1 MSFEKLRVNV
11 FLVLSL
17 QIFSSYTVYAADK
30 PNPEEKISFSAVV
43 KRVYLNEK
51 RGNSQDPCFY
61 VLPVGGRDQELGGLL
76 LSALERYLSGK
87 VPSVVRAPAEF
98 GNGSGEIKL
107 FLPRNDGERK
117 YPRCPFLFALTKI
130 VSEKSDL
137 VFWAKKSLFV
147 EIKLFSVSNNQEI
160 WAKRH
165 TVQRDRGGIPLSPV
179 SSILDVRQVSSFKAN
194 KDLTSSMADDLMR
207 ELTKT
212 IAFAK

>member
-1 MSFEKLRVNV
+1 M
-11 FLVLSL
+11 
-17 QIFSSYTVYAADK
+17 
-30 PNPEEKISFSAVV
+30 
-43 KRVYLNEK
+43 
-51 RGNSQDPCFY
+51 
-61 VLPVGGRDQELGGLL
+61 
-76 LSALERYLSGK
+76 
-87 VPSVVRAPAEF
+87 F
-98 GNGSGEIKL
+98 GNGSDEIKL
-107 FLPRNDGERK
+107 FLPRNDGERE

-165 TVQRDRGGIPLSPV
+165 VVQRDRGGIPLSPV
-179 SSILDVRQVSSFKAN
+179 SSILDIRQVSSFKAN

-212 IAFAK
+212 IAFAR